1 MIIVK
6 QIDSSNIRGQMVTLF
21 ADTKSEVPS
30 TGAATVSSLG
40 EQLILNPGDVVYTAD
55 FNAAIL
61 KSNDQWK
68 WKS

>member
-6 QIDSSNIRGQMVTLF
+6 QIDSSNIRGQMVTLY
-21 ADTKSEVPS
+21 ADTKAEVPS
-30 TGAATVSSLG
+30 TGAATVNSLG
-40 EQLILNPGDVVYTAD
+40 EIVELKPGDVIYTAD